1 MGYFSKGFGLGVGA
15 TLGSIAT
22 VSMIEARQRK
32 IYEKYKKA
40 YTEYRASIYDP
51 VVRNDLNEILAFSKL
66 KKMSKPFVIEKQSF
80 VDTYIGKKA
89 LFIIPIIGILTMFT
103 TPKAS
108 DNIMDNP
115 IVIGIFSIAF
125 LFGIWM
131 LIKRGRLKKQKYKPE
146 LEQDGE
152 KYWYVREYIRQ
163 ALESG
168 EMNRDDAVRKLSN
181 TALVQQFPDTVEE
194 IEANAFYYKQQ
205 LLGDKAGAI

>member
-1 MGYFSKGFGLGVGA
+1 M
-15 TLGSIAT
+15 T
-22 VSMIEARQRK
+22 
-32 IYEKYKKA
+32 
-40 YTEYRASIYDP
+40 
-51 VVRNDLNEILAFSKL
+51 
-66 KKMSKPFVIEKQSF
+66 KPFVIEKQSF

-115 IVIGIFSIAF
+115 IVIGIFTIAF

-163 ALESG
+163 ALEAG